1 MGPVSKAVHGQNVA
15 LNTFTELLFRR
26 CKEEIFIFYTCSSRL
41 PKGYDEEGAVIKC

>member
-26 CKEEIFIFYTCSSRL
+26 CKEEIFICASSRL
-41 PKGYDEEGAVIKC
+41 PKVTMRKVL

>member
-26 CKEEIFIFYTCSSRL
+26 CKEEIFIC
-41 PKGYDEEGAVIKC
+41 AVQDYQKVTMRKVL